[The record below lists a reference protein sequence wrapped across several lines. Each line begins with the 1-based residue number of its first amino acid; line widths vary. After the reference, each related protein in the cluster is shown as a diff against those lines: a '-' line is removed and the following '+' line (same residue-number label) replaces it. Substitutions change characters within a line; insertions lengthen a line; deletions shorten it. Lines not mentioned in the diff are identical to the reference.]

1 LEDDLTYRDIRTI
14 HQTERDEKN
23 NLTEIRRDFY
33 VKAKEYIEK
42 LKKNLEIER
51 DEYKKKL
58 ISDELKSATQII
70 RDIYKMREKKIV
82 LAALSKVRGGKP
94 DTRFLL
100 ENEKKL
106 FDDVVECLKRYRE
119 IILEGKEEAKEEV
132 GEEKKERRFIALIKG
147 DIPRFVGPDMRT
159 YSLRRGDIV
168 CLPESIFKILESKGV
183 AESIL

>member
-1 LEDDLTYRDIRTI
+1 MEDDLTYRDIRTI

-42 LKKNLEIER
+42 LKKNLEAEK

-82 LAALSKVRGGKP
+82 LAALSKVRGGRP
-94 DTRFLL
+94 DTRFFL

-106 FDDVVECLKRYRE
+106 FDDNVECLKRYRE
-119 IILEGKEEAKEEV
+119 VILEGKKEAKKEVREERR
-132 GEEKKERRFIALIKG
+132 EKRFIALIKS

-159 YSLRRGDIV
+159 YSLRKNDVV
-168 CLPESIFKILESKGV
+168 CLPESIFKILESKGA